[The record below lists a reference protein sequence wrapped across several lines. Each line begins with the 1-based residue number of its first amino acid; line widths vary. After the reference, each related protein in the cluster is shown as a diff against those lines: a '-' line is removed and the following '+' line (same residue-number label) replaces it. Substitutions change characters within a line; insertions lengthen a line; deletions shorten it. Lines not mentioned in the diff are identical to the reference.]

1 MYIFVIEKSEKPV
14 EEEDTSSDELKKP
27 FSNKFRIQFR
37 KYWRY
42 TKKWFPFAI
51 IIGILSGVLMGLFT
65 SLVVNL
71 QKWTVGSIPIYI
83 RYPLVGA
90 VTSLFLYFG
99 FKEVRGAGISYVL
112 KHKNTTTAI
121 PKKALLTKFF
131 ASVLTLGVN
140 APAGREGPAVTL
152 GSTAAFT
159 IADMTNMSNED
170 EMHAVTIG
178 AAACTSAVFGAPL
191 GGTVFAAEVPFKH
204 DLDETVFLPALL
216 ASAIAFLV
224 SDAILRLLNSKPVF
238 LDVEQNIVVQLKFVD
253 SMIYILL
260 GIIAGLSGI
269 GFSLLFKNLSKW
281 TGKYIKSYYLPLVG
295 MLLTTIIVIV
305 IELYLPPTADRFSN
319 YLPPHLSITSSESLS
334 LGGTGFQ
341 AINVLLENYQT
352 VGLGVLFLL
361 FVGKML
367 ATSTC
372 VGFGAS
378 GGVMGPSLV
387 TGAAL
392 GVLYW
397 KLFSFMDINPIALI
411 IISMSAFHTATTKTP
426 IASMILVLE
435 MVGFPRLIIPIILS
449 NAAAFIVSMD
459 FSLYTGQVQSKEVL
473 LRRRIKYTDILETLN
488 VSEAMGTDY
497 VTVKENDSL
506 QETFTLLYLHKT
518 SYLLVVDDRGGLTG
532 IISATDFQRGFSKGS
547 TLVSDSMSRNLIIA
561 YPDETLR
568 EAFDKLTTNRIECLP
583 VVNQDETSKILGI
596 VSYSDIETRYEAEV
610 TKLQLKRK
618 LTIEELENDL

>member
-1 MYIFVIEKSEKPV
+1 MSNKNIEEKNSENL
-14 EEEDTSSDELKKP
+14 EEDIQKTNS
-27 FSNKFRIQFR
+27 KFRIQFR
-37 KYWRY
+37 KYWAY

-65 SLVVNL
+65 GLVVNL

-90 VTSLFLYFG
+90 VTSLFLYLG
-99 FKEVRGAGISYVL
+99 YKEVRGAGISYVL

-131 ASVLTLGVN
+131 ASVLTLGAN

-224 SDAILRLLNSKPVF
+224 SDAILNLLNSKPVF
-238 LDVEQNIVVQLKFVD
+238 LDVEQNVSVPLKFVD
-253 SMIYILL
+253 SMIFILL

-281 TGKYIKSYYLPLVG
+281 TGRYVKSYFLPLVG
-295 MLLTTIIVIV
+295 MLITTVIVIV
-305 IELYLPPTADRFSN
+305 IELYLPSMPDRFSG
-319 YLPPHLSITSSESLS
+319 YLPPHLSLTPSVSLS

-341 AINVLLENYQT
+341 AINILLENYQT
-352 VGLGVLFLL
+352 VSLGVLFLL

-397 KLFSFMDINPIALI
+397 KLFSFMDINPVALI
-411 IISMSAFHTATTKTP
+411 IIGMSAFHTATTKTP

-435 MVGFPRLIIPIILS
+435 MVGFPGLIIPIILS
-449 NAAAFIVSMD
+449 NAAAFIISMD

-473 LRRRIKYTDILETLN
+473 LRRRIKYTDVLETLN
-488 VSEAMGTDY
+488 VSEAMGTDF
-497 VTVKENDSL
+497 VTVRDNEGL
-506 QETFTLLYLHKT
+506 EETFTLLYLHKT
-518 SYLLVVDDRGGLTG
+518 SYLLVVDDKDRLTG

-547 TLVSDSMSRNLIIA
+547 SFVSDAMTRNLIVA
-561 YPDETLR
+561 YPEETLR
-568 EAFDKLTTNRIECLP
+568 NAFDKLTTNKIECLP
-583 VVNQDETSKILGI
+583 VVKREKVTEILGI
-596 VSYSDIETRYEAEV
+596 LSYRDIESRYETEV
-610 TKLQLKRK
+610 TKMQLKRR
-618 LTIEELENDL
+618 LTIEELENDF